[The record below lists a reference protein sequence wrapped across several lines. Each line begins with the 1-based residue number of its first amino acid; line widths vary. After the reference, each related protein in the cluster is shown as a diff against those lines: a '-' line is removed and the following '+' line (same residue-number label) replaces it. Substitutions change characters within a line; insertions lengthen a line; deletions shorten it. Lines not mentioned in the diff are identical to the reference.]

1 MEKATASKS
10 AKTKANQGEEIKQAY
25 MEYVLEH
32 GTQPASIFKFVR
44 DLKIKEDVF
53 YEHFNSF
60 ENVEKEVWLGMLTQT
75 LETIQSEEVYD
86 QYSAREK
93 LLAFYYTFIEVM
105 KGNRSFILQ
114 TTPMSKKPDMQP
126 YFLEYFKKGFMEWIE
141 EILLEA
147 TETEEVKNRPYISN
161 RYKDGIWIQFLFV
174 LRFWIKDDSRGFE
187 KTDAAIEKAVNLSFD
202 LMGRGPLDAMI
213 DFAKFLYQN
222 K

>member
-10 AKTKANQGEEIKQAY
+10 AKTKANQGEKIKQAY